1 MALPQRALGMRHAG
15 LATEAAA
22 TATAAV
28 RSATGDAVMEVVD
41 LVKEEAYLAVVRET
55 ERPATAVG
63 TVVAMGGG
71 TQ

>member
-41 LVKEEAYLAVVRET
+41 LVKEEAASRAGGFGSAAAAARAVK
-55 ERPATAVG
+55 
-63 TVVAMGGG
+63 
-71 TQ
+71 